1 MVKLKPMTGE
11 DFLRFREYSIT
22 DFAEDLIVARM
33 LSVKEALEQAEES
46 FEELLP
52 DGMDTENQFLMTISD
67 GQSGTEVGWIWFSFD
82 ETENVKRVWLTD
94 FLIFENERRKG
105 YATDALAEMER
116 VAKENG
122 CVESFLSVWDHNPA
136 GRGLYE
142 KCGYRISSNSI
153 SRAILKKSLS

>member
-11 DFLRFREYSIT
+11 DFRRFRKYSIT
-22 DFAEDLIVARM
+22 SFAEDLIVART
-33 LSVKEALEQAEES
+33 LPVKEALKQAEEA

-67 GQSGTEVGWIWFSFD
+67 GQSGTEVGWIWFSF
-82 ETENVKRVWLTD
+82 EEAENVKRVWLAD
-94 FLIFENERRKG
+94 FFVFENERRKG
-105 YATDALAEMER
+105 YAADALTEMER
-116 VAKENG
+116 TAKENG

-142 KCGYRISSNSI
+142 KCGYRISMNSI
-153 SRAILKKSLS
+153 GRAILKKSLS